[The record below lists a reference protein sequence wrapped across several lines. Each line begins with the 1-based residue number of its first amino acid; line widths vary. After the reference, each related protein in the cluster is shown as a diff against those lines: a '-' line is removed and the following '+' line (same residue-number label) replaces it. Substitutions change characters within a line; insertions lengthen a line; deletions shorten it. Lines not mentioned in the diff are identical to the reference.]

1 MVGEPFACQTDT
13 AFCACPSSLTHD
25 VHSQFSP
32 FHLSSSSSFPSTSRS
47 YCRYNLDHRV
57 WPSSTS
63 PIARMASSSRSQR
76 VPKLPVAQLTILSIC
91 RFAEPV
97 ALTSVF
103 PYLPEMIESF
113 GIPRDEVAKW
123 AGITSGVFSIS
134 QCLTAISW
142 GRASDKV
149 RETVSSTSC
158 SLT

>member
-1 MVGEPFACQTDT
+1 MLLPL
-13 AFCACPSSLTHD
+13 PSE
-25 VHSQFSP
+25 
-32 FHLSSSSSFPSTSRS
+32 
-47 YCRYNLDHRV
+47 DHRV

-63 PIARMASSSRSQR
+63 PTPRMTSSSRSQR

-123 AGITSGVFSIS
+123 AGITSSVFSIS

-149 RETVSSTSC
+149 RKTVSSTTC
-158 SLT
+158 SLTYLVWKETDHPPCYDLCNAVEFAVRFFKKFEMGHSFKSILWG